1 MECDKMKKRTKRNKQ
16 RRPNNKK
23 VVYPVVTHE
32 QLEEGRR
39 QLQGEGCILCGE
51 SATHVSVFVV
61 PPDKAKLLG
70 VPPGKIRQFAFPVC
84 RDCLHRKDTPQRA
97 EDMILNNEMADVP
110 RV

>member
-16 RRPNNKK
+16 RLPNNKK
-23 VVYPVVTHE
+23 VVYPAVSNE

-39 QLQGEGCILCGE
+39 RLQGEGCILCGE